1 VCEASRNHL
10 LKDLEDIQ
18 IAHRHQ
24 SEHEF
29 QPLAVGILR
38 VVLGVKTKKNGLL
51 QTVEECHRQKVKDAR
66 VYESV
71 LESVPAIVYTSAHEG
86 ILRVI
91 VYVFHNLL
99 RKPASEQPMCLL
111 WPCPAYA

>member
-1 VCEASRNHL
+1 L

-29 QPLAVGILR
+29 QPLAVGIFR
-38 VVLGVKTKKNGLL
+38 VVLGLKAKRNALL
-51 QTVEECHRQKVKDAR
+51 HVVEVCLHRKVKEAR

-71 LESVPAIVYTSAHEG
+71 LCGVLEGALEGVLESVYGSDYAS
-86 ILRVI
+86 
-91 VYVFHNLL
+91 VFDNFMIQSHKSVFL
-99 RKPASEQPMCLL
+99 QQG
-111 WPCPAYA
+111 YAKL

>member
-1 VCEASRNHL
+1 VCEAFRNHL

-29 QPLAVGILR
+29 QPLTVGIFR
-38 VVLGVKTKKNGLL
+38 VVLGLKAKRNALL
-51 QTVEECHRQKVKDAR
+51 HAVEVYLHRKVKEAR

-71 LESVPAIVYTSAHEG
+71 LCGVLEGVLESVYGSDYASVFDNFM
-86 ILRVI
+86 ILSHKS
-91 VYVFHNLL
+91 VFLQQGYSKL
-99 RKPASEQPMCLL
+99 
-111 WPCPAYA
+111 